1 MGLGTCIIC
10 RNEEFIYY
18 YNQRTLPF
26 IKICEKCNKNLIFED
41 WKLLNDINK
50 TFQWEMGFPNKKD
63 IFRKK
68 YLELASRLKSIIYSD
83 TRKKQFLYW
92 K

>member
-18 YNQRTLPF
+18 LNQRDLPF
-26 IKICEKCNKNLIFED
+26 IKICDKCKDNLLPED
-41 WKLLNDINK
+41 WHMLNKINL
-50 TFQWEMGFPNKKD
+50 TFQWEMDIPNKKE

-68 YLELASRLKSIIYSD
+68 YIELASRLKSIIYSD